1 MCDDMKL
8 TFNKKYFIW
17 ALALLG
23 AELLIATV
31 FSGIGFIRGY
41 IGDVLVVILLYY
53 LVLSF
58 VKVKDKTRL
67 IWGIII
73 FAVAVEVM
81 QYLGVATYLGF
92 TRGSLGYILL
102 GNHFSW
108 ADLVCYAIGCLI
120 LYLKPNT

>member
-1 MCDDMKL
+1 MKL

-31 FSGIGFIRGY
+31 FSSMGFIRGY

-58 VKVKDKTRL
+58 VKVKHKDKL
-67 IWGIII
+67 IWGIFV

-108 ADLVCYAIGCLI
+108 GDILSYAIGCLI
-120 LYLKPNT
+120 LQLTTRN

>member
-1 MCDDMKL
+1 MKL

-31 FSGIGFIRGY
+31 FSSMGFIRGY

-58 VKVKDKTRL
+58 VKVKHKDKL
-67 IWGIII
+67 IWGIFA

-81 QYLGVATYLGF
+81 QYLGVATYFRLHERELGVYPL
-92 TRGSLGYILL
+92 GQSLFVGRCGVLRHWLSY
-102 GNHFSW
+102 F
-108 ADLVCYAIGCLI
+108 AIH
-120 LYLKPNT
+120 K

>member
-1 MCDDMKL
+1 MKL

>member
-1 MCDDMKL
+1 MKL
-8 TFNKKYFIW
+8 TFNPKYFVW

-23 AELLIATV
+23 VELLIATV
-31 FSGIGFIRGY
+31 FSRIGFIRGY

-58 VKVKDKTRL
+58 VKVKHKKKL
-67 IWGIII
+67 IGGIFV
-73 FAVAVEVM
+73 FAVAVEVL

-92 TRGSLGYILL
+92 DKGSLGYILL

-108 ADLVCYAIGCLI
+108 GDIISYGVGCLFLLLI
-120 LYLKPNT
+120 TKN